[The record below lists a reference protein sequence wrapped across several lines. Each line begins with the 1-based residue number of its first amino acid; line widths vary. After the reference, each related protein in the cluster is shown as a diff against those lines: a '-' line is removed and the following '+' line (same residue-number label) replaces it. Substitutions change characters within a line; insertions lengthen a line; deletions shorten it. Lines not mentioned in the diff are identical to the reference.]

1 MGIDY
6 LIVVVGA
13 PIVLIGIGYM
23 YLVESN
29 WYENDFKLDDEDD
42 IG

>member
-1 MGIDY
+1 MGFIMV
-6 LIVVVGA
+6 LIVA
-13 PIVLIGIGYM
+13 TLVLAVISYM

-29 WYENDFKLDDEDD
+29 WYGDDFKLDDEDD